1 MAKSDSGRTKRDV
14 APMHPSDYFKHK
26 YDVRGGYCFFV
37 MPFAKEFN
45 DVYSTIRSALQQEEL
60 AVECHR
66 ADEIVGGGEVM
77 ADVLRNLAEAELIIV
92 DLTGDNPN
100 VFYELGIAHTLRCK
114 EAVVLIRQT
123 TADVSLERKIPF
135 DVQHYRRIPYQ
146 PGPDGLLELGNKLA
160 EMVRND
166 ILPTRFTFDLGEGE
180 SSQPVEISGEDG
192 RSSYSFQICDV
203 HLTRDRAARFRLD
216 VHQHE
221 SEAPIRIF
229 RPRPC
234 GADEQ
239 SRSRHLSQRD
249 RPTLVADS
257 PPTQPEG
264 HFRGASPT
272 TGRKDQNTQDPVCT
286 EIARGKIWRRGLL
299 RLSPRAASGLSSAPN
314 QMPNRGCCVF

>member
-221 SEAPIRIF
+221 SEAPIRISDRVPAVPTNNRALAIF
-229 RPRPC
+229 RSEIVQHWWRTVRRRSQKDISEVHLLQREGRIKIPKTLYALKLHEVKSGVAGFCVCRP
-234 GADEQ
+234 EQ
-239 SRSRHLSQRD
+239 
-249 RPTLVADS
+249 P
-257 PPTQPEG
+257 
-264 HFRGASPT
+264 
-272 TGRKDQNTQDPVCT
+272 
-286 EIARGKIWRRGLL
+286 
-299 RLSPRAASGLSSAPN
+299 AA
-314 QMPNRGCCVF
+314 

>member
-221 SEAPIRIF
+221 SEAPIRISDRVPAVPTNNRAFAIF
-229 RPRPC
+229 RSEIVQHWWRTVRRRSQKDISEVHLLQREGRIKIPKTLYALKLHEVKSGVAGFCVCRP
-234 GADEQ
+234 EQ
-239 SRSRHLSQRD
+239 
-249 RPTLVADS
+249 P
-257 PPTQPEG
+257 
-264 HFRGASPT
+264 
-272 TGRKDQNTQDPVCT
+272 
-286 EIARGKIWRRGLL
+286 
-299 RLSPRAASGLSSAPN
+299 AA
-314 QMPNRGCCVF
+314 